1 MNMRQT
7 LVLSVFSSFIA
18 VPSFANLNADL
29 ANVANAYA
37 EDQRIEARKAEALR
51 QRQAKLNA
59 AKLEIQKRQLAF
71 EEEMRAIE
79 LESAKLRLLEEK
91 KLALEI
97 QRSRA
102 KHAEAFVEAE
112 LAREKASID
121 VIQSQADANRT
132 LAGVER
138 KKLET
143 PKGK

>member
-7 LVLSVFSSFIA
+7 LVLSLFSSFIA